1 VDFGCECCCW
11 SCLRTFLDGNKYEEV
26 YIYFITVRLYTFVQ
40 QFFLSIRIL
49 IGILEMFSSSKK
61 GVYSI
66 KVKADLLYFVGQGEM
81 KSRTTGIYFTE
92 K

>member
-1 VDFGCECCCW
+1 MEINT
-11 SCLRTFLDGNKYEEV
+11 RR
-26 YIYFITVRLYTFVQ
+26 YIYIFYNGKTILSFSS
-40 QFFLSIRIL
+40 FFLLLSKHTRIL
-49 IGILEMFSSSKK
+49 IGILEIFSSSKK